1 MLPPQQPHRRSQRN
15 QSRYTCHWFGRRRS
29 PRDNSDPH
37 SSARCR
43 RPASDSRLRRR
54 KLDMLVYSHRP
65 YPGPLGPHPHSN
77 CTCCTHF
84 GPAGSNRLPS
94 DSPHR
99 FGTAVLAPA
108 LVSVRA
114 SPSQPYRRRHY
125 RCLHSQARCHRC
137 CHPTGPLWF
146 HPQRGKRRCR
156 LRLPTT
162 GPLRRDIRCGRSR
175 ENSHCNLWLVGFPG
189 HRGTGPLGAGGRFEQ
204 ATLERYVVAPN
215 NRGICSLFQTSH
227 RRFRRSRLSLLP
239 PHRTAY
245 RLLMKS
251 YRQTVPNTGR
261 ATRNRRSLHHD
272 LPLL

>member
-54 KLDMLVYSHRP
+54 NLTCWCTRTGRIRDHWDRN
-65 YPGPLGPHPHSN
+65 PHSN
-77 CTCCTHF
+77 CNVLHTLWS
-84 GPAGSNRLPS
+84 AGSNRLPS

-137 CHPTGPLWF
+137 LSSHRSLWF

-189 HRGTGPLGAGGRFEQ
+189 HPR
-204 ATLERYVVAPN
+204 
-215 NRGICSLFQTSH
+215 NRPP
-227 RRFRRSRLSLLP
+227 RRRRS
-239 PHRTAY
+239 
-245 RLLMKS
+245 
-251 YRQTVPNTGR
+251 V
-261 ATRNRRSLHHD
+261 
-272 LPLL
+272 